1 MNAIQSIYN
10 QQSGQ
15 VTQNSALRK
24 AAGSTRL
31 PQLTKDESS
40 LIKEN
45 FTPAKKMNL
54 YSMDGK
60 MKQEGLSRGAKID
73 TRA

>member
-24 AAGSTRL
+24 AASSSQL
-31 PQLTKDESS
+31 PQLTKDESL
-40 LIKEN
+40 LIKEKFSPN
-45 FTPAKKMNL
+45 KALNL

-60 MKQEGLSRGAKID
+60 VNKEGFSKGANLD
-73 TRA
+73 TRI